1 MFWHSCVP
9 VTRRQR
15 VIYLLDPLGTRA
27 RDGLN
32 LYSIKVAIKRAM
44 KEWGELL
51 QNTKLLSTGAGK
63 VKNEWIPA
71 ELLSS
76 TFSAMFLAE
85 AFAAR
90 WKSGM

>member
-1 MFWHSCVP
+1 
-9 VTRRQR
+9 
-15 VIYLLDPLGTRA
+15 
-27 RDGLN
+27 
-32 LYSIKVAIKRAM
+32 M